1 VACSFPDQAR
11 SVTAASCDGAPRQL
25 HTCNSRMTST
35 NSHNCHIGNKKGSA
49 GATNGFLS
57 VAAGESLAD
66 KLGGCRTLDL
76 LGGDCNQEVV
86 TPGPVDVEIT
96 LE

>member
-1 VACSFPDQAR
+1 
-11 SVTAASCDGAPRQL
+11 
-25 HTCNSRMTST
+25 M
-35 NSHNCHIGNKKGSA
+35 
-49 GATNGFLS
+49 ATNGFLS